1 MLFRAFSRFFGPRWW
16 ACFCFLLAACV
27 GEQTVAPA
35 HESVSGDN
43 APEIQGEV
51 AAATLEEPIWLQDLS
66 RGSKPRVFVSER
78 KEGLFAAQPPAG
90 YVGTV
95 HRQGQD
101 QGRRPL
107 IPLGTKLLPKTLV
120 VQTASEVPSVEQ
132 RPIVAETSP
141 SQPEAQQ
148 QAAQV
153 PEEQQQAAQVQ
164 AAQVQATRGTFLQLA
179 ALRGEDAALA
189 AGRSL
194 KASFA
199 DLLGA
204 YEVILQ
210 PVEIDGRGTFQRI
223 RFGPFGSRQEAQ
235 ATCDALKTRGQDCIS
250 IRSNLTATRTD
261 GGQISGAS
269 TRQSSPETQNA
280 GEGSNDARQAR
291 ASGPYLQLISIRDEE
306 KALAAGSSLKAKF
319 SDLLGQYEID
329 LQSVEIGTRGLFQR
343 VRLGPFASLDSARNT
358 CGALKARGQD
368 CLVVAH

>member
-1 MLFRAFSRFFGPRWW
+1 M
-16 ACFCFLLAACV
+16 
-27 GEQTVAPA
+27 
-35 HESVSGDN
+35 
-43 APEIQGEV
+43 
-51 AAATLEEPIWLQDLS
+51 
-66 RGSKPRVFVSER
+66 
-78 KEGLFAAQPPAG
+78 
-90 YVGTV
+90 
-95 HRQGQD
+95 
-101 QGRRPL
+101 
-107 IPLGTKLLPKTLV
+107 LV

-153 PEEQQQAAQVQ
+153 PAAQVPAGQ
-164 AAQVQATRGTFLQLA
+164 EQATRGTFLQLA

-194 KASFA
+194 MASFA

-204 YEVILQ
+204 YELILQ

-223 RFGPFGSRQEAQ
+223 RFGPFGSRQEAK

-250 IRSNLTATRTD
+250 IRSNLAATRTD
-261 GGQISGAS
+261 GSQRSGAS

-280 GEGSNDARQAR
+280 GEGSNDAPQAR
-291 ASGPYLQLISIRDEE
+291 ASGPYLQLISIRDKE